1 MKISKPQ
8 LFRYFRGEAP
18 DELARQIDEWLG
30 ESKENEELY
39 REASV
44 EYEWLMLNADIDSI
58 RCAEPAEVTRRKKIT
73 RTVLIAVANVAAI
86 AVFFFLATFIAQVRI
101 EDNLEKSLISST
113 AQPGQIMSMTLTD
126 GTSVQ
131 LNSGTT
137 INYPPLFTG
146 KKRTVYVEGEAY
158 FNVSHNEKQPFLV
171 KTYASDI
178 EVLGTKFNVNA
189 DKDNGIFSV
198 TLAEGSVKVTNL
210 SAPDNIV
217 ILKPDEKVTIINGK
231 LEVAKTRAKD
241 EIRWKDGII
250 DIEGMDFNELMDKL
264 EMAFGVEIIIERDT
278 LPELRFTSGR
288 LRISDGIEYAL
299 KVLQNGSDF
308 TWKKDFRTGTIH
320 IR

>member
-1 MKISKPQ
+1 
-8 LFRYFRGEAP
+8 
-18 DELARQIDEWLG
+18 
-30 ESKENEELY
+30 
-39 REASV
+39 
-44 EYEWLMLNADIDSI
+44 MLNADIDSI
-58 RCAEPAEVTRRKKIT
+58 KCAEPAEVTRRKKIT

-158 FNVSHNEKQPFLV
+158 FNVSHNEKQPFIV

-210 SAPDNIV
+210 SDPDNIV

>member
-1 MKISKPQ
+1 
-8 LFRYFRGEAP
+8 
-18 DELARQIDEWLG
+18 
-30 ESKENEELY
+30 
-39 REASV
+39 
-44 EYEWLMLNADIDSI
+44 
-58 RCAEPAEVTRRKKIT
+58 
-73 RTVLIAVANVAAI
+73 
-86 AVFFFLATFIAQVRI
+86 
-101 EDNLEKSLISST
+101 
-113 AQPGQIMSMTLTD
+113 MSMTLTD

-158 FNVSHNEKQPFLV
+158 FNVAHNEKQPFIV

-210 SAPDNIV
+210 SDPDNIV